1 MAIQTT
7 QDPPALSHHPP
18 PSARSTPHPSSTLP
32 RGSTSISYAQAVT
45 AVARGPT
52 RSSAPQ
58 RNYYHRELF
67 ADEEFGRY
75 ASHDPLPQALSP
87 DAFLYTG
94 LPKHTNPSLFGQAC
108 SMTGYK
114 VLGCCPTRMEPGQK
128 TSSFEVVYGIARD
141 DDGDILDVETHFDAI
156 MATPVVFQGKQYNP
170 QTPVPEHI
178 QISRVYVRGL
188 QLRSTVERDP
198 HIRDGL
204 LELFSSFARVVKI
217 TIPILELGAY
227 EHYNCDAHVFL
238 LPKAG
243 TNRIVRPRDDRL
255 LVPAWQNH
263 KIITAWHKDP
273 SCKLCGVSGH
283 LAQNCPSL
291 ARVKCYECKMMGHY
305 SNFCPEVR
313 YAKNK
318 QRRERRSPDQTPN
331 RPQPEREQSAEM
343 DEDGAIVDDFADIES
358 VGAAS
363 YMSED
368 NEFAEPHDS
377 SPTVT
382 EDTSSP
388 ASSQDSSNDPSVL
401 STSTADSTPSTTQQ
415 EVTPSPQSTSSPVV
429 QPTPNL
435 EDTFNTTIPCG
446 QQATLNPLIATEVND
461 VHMQP
466 SKRPELEA
474 KEKEPNRGAVP
485 VIVKQSVRSQPYTRS
500 SAASSEFRAS
510 APTDADGFTQ
520 VGRGGKPSSTL
531 SAASSQ
537 QIPSSLA
544 KLKGKARAKA
554 N

>member
-1 MAIQTT
+1 M
-7 QDPPALSHHPP
+7 
-18 PSARSTPHPSSTLP
+18 
-32 RGSTSISYAQAVT
+32 G
-45 AVARGPT
+45 
-52 RSSAPQ
+52 
-58 RNYYHRELF
+58 
-67 ADEEFGRY
+67 
-75 ASHDPLPQALSP
+75 
-87 DAFLYTG
+87 YT
-94 LPKHTNPSLFGQAC
+94 
-108 SMTGYK
+108 
-114 VLGCCPTRMEPGQK
+114 VLGCIPTPLEPGQK

-141 DDGDILDVETHFDAI
+141 DDGDILDVEAHFDAI
-156 MATPVVFQGKQYNP
+156 MATPVVFQGKQYHP

-217 TIPILELGAY
+217 TIPILELGEY

-238 LPKAG
+238 LPKTG
-243 TNRIVRPRDDRL
+243 MNRIVRPRDDRL

-273 SCKLCGVSGH
+273 PCKLCGVSGH

-318 QRRERRSPDQTPN
+318 QRRERRSTDHTPN
-331 RPQPEREQSAEM
+331 PSQPEREQNAEM
-343 DEDGAIVDDFADIES
+343 DDDSEVADDFADIES
-358 VGAAS
+358 IGAAS

-368 NEFAEPHDS
+368 NDIADPLDPS
-377 SPTVT
+377 LTAT

-388 ASSQDSSNDPSVL
+388 TSNPTSTPDSSNDSSVNP
-401 STSTADSTPSTTQQ
+401 TPTTDSTPSATQQ
-415 EVTPSPQSTSSPVV
+415 EVTPSPQSTASSVI
-429 QPTPNL
+429 QPTPTT
-435 EDTFNTTIPCG
+435 EDTFNTSIPCG
-446 QQATLNPLIATEVND
+446 QQTTINPLIATEAND

-466 SKRPELEA
+466 SKKPELEA
-474 KEKEPNRGAVP
+474 KEKEPNRGAVS
-485 VIVKQSVRSQPYTRS
+485 VTVKQSVRSQPYTRS
-500 SAASSEFRAS
+500 SAASSESRAP

-537 QIPSSLA
+537 LIPSRLA
-544 KLKGKARAKA
+544 KPKGKAKAKVK
-554 N
+554 